1 MQSRETSKDT
11 LAQRSRYASEGCV
24 SKTIVAADAVS
35 QGPTDGRVRAVAEAY
50 HVTLVAPFCL
60 AAARSFFMHLG
71 ICSNVEARPRKVASS
86 LSPNFNL
93 PAQAGRRLKAFFCR
107 ERFARPR
114 QARANLLEG
123 RRNRPHC
130 ARRGRS
136 AFGVAASREISSQ
149 CTIRETASGVAPR
162 SSIQEQTAAQ
172 RVTSAGLLQPEEP
185 INLIT

>member
-35 QGPTDGRVRAVAEAY
+35 QGLTDGRVRAVAEAY
-50 HVTLVAPFCL
+50 HVTLVVPFCL

-71 ICSNVEARPRKVASS
+71 ICSNVGARPRKVASS

-130 ARRGRS
+130 ARRGRLS
-136 AFGVAASREISSQ
+136 FRSRSVAGNIFPVHDSRDRFRGSPAIQ
-149 CTIRETASGVAPR
+149 HPR
-162 SSIQEQTAAQ
+162 TNGRSMC
-172 RVTSAGLLQPEEP
+172 
-185 INLIT
+185 